1 MGARFVNPEGRN
13 ERSVWIV
20 NTRPYD
26 GAHFA
31 TFPPDLIE
39 PCILAGSRKGD
50 VVLDPF
56 LGSGTT
62 AAVAKK
68 LGIELNPRYVRLAE
82 QRIGQISQE
91 EGVVCRKTTPSGVEA
106 LR

>member
-1 MGARFVNPEGRN
+1 
-13 ERSVWIV
+13 
-20 NTRPYD
+20 
-26 GAHFA
+26 
-31 TFPPDLIE
+31 
-39 PCILAGSRKGD
+39 

-68 LGIELNPRYVRLAE
+68 LGRNYIGIELNPEYVRLAE
-82 QRIGQISQE
+82 QRIGEISQE
-91 EGVVCRKTTPSGVEA
+91 EGIVCQKTTPSGVEA